1 MADECWKERSAYT
14 PSPTHPF
21 KNYTRRGSGVYWIS
35 RASIF
40 PRSSLLGAGQLGFW
54 EVGGG
59 VGQLDE
65 GVQTGSVYKQPEREE
80 DNSCHIWREPSKWK
94 GTQRGASKGSKGK
107 CAMYIRKRNVCARV
121 IEPLE

>member
-1 MADECWKERSAYT
+1 VIRDV
-14 PSPTHPF
+14 
-21 KNYTRRGSGVYWIS
+21 VYWIS

-54 EVGGG
+54 EVRGG
-59 VGQLDE
+59 VGQLGE

-80 DNSCHIWREPSKWK
+80 DNSCHIGREPSKWK
-94 GTQRGASKGSKGK
+94 GTQRGASRGSKGSKGK